1 MARIAILLNDRC
13 HPKECQWECQAYCPP
28 VRMGQEC
35 IVEGPIGKPIIS
47 ETLCIGCGICVHKCP
62 FDAIKIL
69 NTPQADE
76 AEIVH
81 RYGYNGF
88 RLYRLPTPPTQGV
101 TGLLGPNGTGKSTA
115 LRVLA
120 GVEVPNLG
128 DYTKPP
134 TWEAV
139 RDRFRGTALFA
150 HFEKIRSG
158 ALRTA
163 IKPQYVDKLAEE
175 AQSLAEFV
183 AAGGPRATPA
193 LEDVGL
199 SSEAERPV
207 KELSGGQLQLAA
219 IARTLATDADLYLFD
234 EPSSYLDIIHRL
246 QIARLLRR
254 LGESKSVFVV
264 EHDLA
269 LLDYLADQAHLVYG
283 EEAAFG
289 VITHPLP
296 MRSAINTYLTG
307 YLRDENVRFRTDP
320 VRFVAHPPKL
330 AVQRNV
336 LVRFPALIKHFPSF
350 QLSVGAGELTR
361 GETVGVVGPNAT
373 GKTTFVRMLAGAET
387 PTEGTPPAGVTV
399 SYKPQYLKAT
409 NRQSLRERAEAL
421 RPDPAFDGGLFD
433 RELVP
438 GLHLDSLLDVAMPD
452 LSGGELQRAA
462 VALALARP
470 ATLYLLDEPSAYLD
484 ADERMAMAR
493 LIRRQVERQACCA
506 LVVDH
511 DVYFLDLASDS
522 LMVFLPE
529 KERSGAPRA
538 GRGDGP
544 FAMREGMNRLL
555 AEVGVTFRRDAE
567 TLRPRINREG
577 SVLDRE
583 QRAAG
588 EYYYEAAN

>member
-35 IVEGPIGKPIIS
+35 IIEGPTGQPIIS

-76 AEIVH
+76 SEIVH

-88 RLYRLPTPPTQGV
+88 RLYRLPVPPTAGI

-120 GVEVPNLG
+120 GTEIPNLG
-128 DYTKPP
+128 HY
-134 TWEAV
+134 EAPGAWKEV
-139 RDRFRGTALFA
+139 LARFRGTQLYD
-150 HFEKIRSG
+150 HFRRIERG
-158 ALRTA
+158 ELRVA
-163 IKPQYVDKLAEE
+163 SKPQYVDRIAEE
-175 AQSLAEFV
+175 AS
-183 AAGGPRATPA
+183 TA
-193 LEDVGL
+193 LEYVDEPGGRGRELLEEVGL
-199 SSEAERPV
+199 SAKAGRKLS
-207 KELSGGQLQLAA
+207 ELSGGELQLAA
-219 IARTLATDADLYLFD
+219 IARTLSTEADLYLFD
-234 EPSSYLDIIHRL
+234 EPSSYLDIVHRL
-246 QIARLLRR
+246 SVARRLRR
-254 LGESKSVFVV
+254 LGATKSVVVV

-269 LLDYLADQAHLVYG
+269 LLDYLADTAHLVYG

-289 VITHPLP
+289 VISHPLP
-296 MRSAINTYLTG
+296 MRTAINTYLTG
-307 YLRDENVRFRTDP
+307 YLKDENVRFRTEP

-330 AVQRNV
+330 AHRGSA
-336 LVRFPALIKHFPSF
+336 LVEFGALGKSF
-350 QLSVGAGELTR
+350 EGFRLDVEGGALSK
-361 GETVGVVGPNAT
+361 GETVGIVGPNAT
-373 GKTTFVRMLAGAET
+373 GKTTFVKMLAGVE
-387 PTEGTPPAGVTV
+387 PPSEGRPPEGVKV

-409 NRQSLRERAEAL
+409 SAASLRERLDAL
-421 RPDPAFDGGLFD
+421 RADPSFDAQVFE

-438 GLHLDSLLDVAMPD
+438 GLRLDGLLDVALTD

-462 VALALARP
+462 VALALAHP

-484 ADERMAMAR
+484 ADERMAVAK
-493 LIRRQVERQACCA
+493 LIRRQIERQAASA

-511 DVYFLDLASDS
+511 DVYFLDLASDA
-522 LMVFLPE
+522 LMVFGHPE
-529 KERSGAPRA
+529 GDLARGAGA
-538 GRGDGP
+538 GP

-555 AEVGVTFRRDAE
+555 RQVEVTFRRDAE

-583 QRAAG
+583 QRAKG
-588 EYYYEAAN
+588 EYYYEAAG

>member
-1 MARIAILLNDRC
+1 VARIAILLRDRC

-35 IVEGPIGKPIIS
+35 IVEGPDTKPIIS
-47 ETLCIGCGICVHKCP
+47 ESLCIGCGICVHKCP

-69 NTPQADE
+69 NTPEADE
-76 AEIVH
+76 REIVH

-88 RLYRLPTPPTQGV
+88 RLYRLPLPPPKGI
-101 TGLLGPNGTGKSTA
+101 TGILGPNGTGKSTA

-128 DYTKPP
+128 HFEAPG
-134 TWEAV
+134 TWDAV
-139 RDRFRGTALFA
+139 LEHYRGTALRA
-150 HFEKIRSG
+150 HFQKVADG
-158 ALRTA
+158 TLRA
-163 IKPQYVDKLAEE
+163 VFKPQYVDRFAEE
-175 AQSLAEFV
+175 PGTASEFLARSGVDV
-183 AAGGPRATPA
+183 AGA
-193 LEDVGL
+193 LKSVGL
-199 SSEAERPV
+199 ERRADRPIA
-207 KELSGGQLQLAA
+207 ELSGGELQLLA
-219 IARTLATDADLYLFD
+219 IARTIGTDADLYLID
-234 EPSSYLDIIHRL
+234 EPSSYLDIVHRL
-246 QIARLLRR
+246 EVAKLLRR
-254 LGESKSVFVV
+254 LGETKSVVVV

-289 VITHPLP
+289 VISHPIA

-307 YLRDENVRFRTDP
+307 YLKDENVRFRTEP

-330 AVQRNV
+330 AAQRNV
-336 LVRFPALIKHFPSF
+336 LVKFPELEKEFPNF
-350 QLSVGAGELTR
+350 RLRVGAGELAK
-361 GETVGVVGPNAT
+361 GETVGIVGPNAT
-373 GKTTFVRMLAGAET
+373 GKTTFVRMLAGAEPAT
-387 PTEGTPPAGVTV
+387 RGTPPPGVTV

-409 NRQSLRERAEAL
+409 SAASLRERLDAL
-421 RPDPAFDGGLFD
+421 RGDPTFDVGVFE

-438 GLHLDSLLDVAMPD
+438 GLHLDNLLDVALPD

-484 ADERMAMAR
+484 ADERIAMAK
-493 LIRRQVERQACCA
+493 LIRRQVERQAVSA

-511 DVYFLDLASDS
+511 DVYFLDLASDA
-522 LMVFLPE
+522 LMVFQGSPDGA
-529 KERSGAPRA
+529 SGTGSGPYPM
-538 GRGDGP
+538 RG
-544 FAMREGMNRLL
+544 GMNQLL
-555 AEVGVTFRRDAE
+555 KDVQVTFRRDAE

-583 QRAAG
+583 QRERG
-588 EYYYEAAN
+588 EFYYEAAA

>member
-1 MARIAILLNDRC
+1 MARIAILLTDRC

-35 IVEGPIGKPIIS
+35 IIEGPTGQPIIS

-69 NTPQADE
+69 NTPE
-76 AEIVH
+76 ANESEIVH

-88 RLYRLPTPPTQGV
+88 RLYRMPVPPPKGI

-115 LRVLA
+115 LRLLA

-128 DYTKPP
+128 DFAAPGEWSKVLEHY
-134 TWEAV
+134 
-139 RDRFRGTALFA
+139 RGTALRA
-150 HFEKIRSG
+150 HFERVAKG
-158 ALRTA
+158 ALRSVV
-163 IKPQYVDKLAEE
+163 KPQYVDRLSEE
-175 AQSLAEFV
+175 PITALEYV
-183 AAGGPRATPA
+183 ARSEGNASKA

-199 SSEAERPV
+199 GNRSDRKLA
-207 KELSGGQLQLAA
+207 ELSGGELQMTA
-219 IARTLATDADLYLFD
+219 IARALATDADLYLID

-246 QIARLLRR
+246 RVARVLRR
-254 LGESKSVFVV
+254 LGETKSVLVV
-264 EHDLA
+264 EHDLG
-269 LLDYLADQAHLVYG
+269 LLDYLADQAHLLYG
-283 EEAAFG
+283 EPAAFG
-289 VITHPLP
+289 VISHPIP

-307 YLRDENVRFRTDP
+307 YLKDENVRFRTDP
-320 VRFVAHPPKL
+320 VRFVAHPPKPP
-330 AVQRNV
+330 ARQNA
-336 LVRFPALIKHFPSF
+336 LVEFPELEKEFPRFH
-350 QLSVGAGELTR
+350 LSVGAGNLAK

-373 GKTTFVRMLAGAET
+373 GKTTFVRMLAGVEP
-387 PTEGTPPAGVTV
+387 PTRGQAPAGVTV

-409 NRQSLRERAEAL
+409 QGASLRARAEAL
-421 RPDPAFDGGLFD
+421 ASDPTFDGKLFE

-438 GLHLDSLLDVAMPD
+438 GLHLDGILDVALPD

-484 ADERMAMAR
+484 ADERMSMAR
-493 LIRRQVERQACCA
+493 LIRRQVERQAVSA

-511 DVYFLDLASDS
+511 DVYFLDLACDE
-522 LMVFLPE
+522 LMVFRPD
-529 KERSGAPRA
+529 APDGSR

-555 AEVGVTFRRDAE
+555 KTVDITFRRDAE

-583 QRAAG
+583 QRAKG
-588 EYYYEAAN
+588 EYYYEAAA

>member
-1 MARIAILLNDRC
+1 MARIAILLRDRC

-35 IVEGPIGKPIIS
+35 IIEGTDGRPVIS

-69 NTPQADE
+69 NTPEADE
-76 AEIVH
+76 TEIVH

-88 RLYRLPTPPTQGV
+88 RLYRLPLPPTKGI
-101 TGLLGPNGTGKSTA
+101 TGILGPNGTGKSTA

-128 DYTKPP
+128 RYDTPP
-134 TWEAV
+134 TWDAV
-139 RDRFRGTALFA
+139 LERYRGTSLHA
-150 HFEKIRSG
+150 HFQKIANG
-158 ALRTA
+158 TLRA
-163 IKPQYVDKLAEE
+163 VFKPQYVDRFSEE
-175 AQSLAEFV
+175 AGTATEFLTRSGV
-183 AAGGPRATPA
+183 DPDAALRS
-193 LEDVGL
+193 VGL
-199 SSEAERPV
+199 ERRASRPV
-207 KELSGGQLQLAA
+207 AELSGGELQLLA
-219 IARTLATDADLYLFD
+219 IARTVATDADLYLID
-234 EPSSYLDIIHRL
+234 EPSSYLDIVHRL
-246 QIARLLRR
+246 EIARLLRR
-254 LGESKSVFVV
+254 LGETKSVVVV

-289 VITHPLP
+289 VISHPIA

-307 YLRDENVRFRTDP
+307 YLKDENVRFRTEP

-330 AVQRNV
+330 ATQRNA
-336 LVRFPALIKHFPSF
+336 LVAFPPLEKRYPNFH
-350 QLSVGAGELTR
+350 LTVGAGEIAK
-361 GETVGVVGPNAT
+361 GETIGIVGPNAT
-373 GKTTFVRMLAGAET
+373 GKTTFVRMLAGAEPAT
-387 PTEGTPPAGVTV
+387 VGTPPAGVSV

-409 NRQSLRERAEAL
+409 SSASLRERLDAL
-421 RPDPAFDGGLFD
+421 RGDPTFDVGVFE

-438 GLHLDSLLDVAMPD
+438 GLHLDDLLDVGLPD

-484 ADERMAMAR
+484 ADERIAMAK
-493 LIRRQVERQACCA
+493 LIRRQVERQAVGA

-511 DVYFLDLASDS
+511 DVYFLDLACDA
-522 LMVFLPE
+522 LMVF
-529 KERSGAPRA
+529 RAADDGVSGSGA
-538 GRGDGP
+538 GP
-544 FAMREGMNRLL
+544 FPMRGGMNQLL
-555 AEVGVTFRRDAE
+555 KDVQVTFRRDAE

-583 QRAAG
+583 QRERG
-588 EYYYEAAN
+588 EFYYEAAA

>member
-1 MARIAILLNDRC
+1 MARIAILLNERC

-35 IVEGPIGKPIIS
+35 IIEGPNGKPIIS

-69 NTPQADE
+69 NTPEADE
-76 AEIVH
+76 SEIVH

-88 RLYRLPTPPTQGV
+88 RLYRLPLPATRGI

-115 LRVLA
+115 LRMLA

-128 DYTKPP
+128 HYDKPAA
-134 TWEAV
+134 WETV
-139 RDRFRGTALFA
+139 LERFRGTSLHA
-150 HFEKIRSG
+150 HFERLRSG

-163 IKPQYVDKLAEE
+163 VKPQYVDRLSEE
-175 AQSLAEFV
+175 SRSVEEYV
-183 AAGGPRATPA
+183 RSAGGDASIA
-193 LEDVGL
+193 IEAVGL
-199 SSEAERPV
+199 TDVAGRPV
-207 KELSGGQLQLAA
+207 KELSGGQLQLTA
-219 IARTLATDADLYLFD
+219 IAHTLATDADFYLFD
-234 EPSSYLDIIHRL
+234 EPSSYLDIVHRL
-246 QIARLLRR
+246 AIARVLRA

-289 VITHPLP
+289 VISHPLP
-296 MRSAINTYLTG
+296 MRTAVNTYLSG
-307 YLRDENVRFRTDP
+307 YLKDENVRFRP
-320 VRFVAHPPKL
+320 ESVRFVAHPPKPPT
-330 AVQRNV
+330 QRNL
-336 LVRFPALIKHFPSF
+336 LVGFDALGRSFPEFSLTVDAGALTK
-350 QLSVGAGELTR
+350 
-361 GETVGVVGPNAT
+361 GETVGIVGPNAT
-373 GKTTFVRMLAGAET
+373 GKTTFVRMLAGAEK
-387 PTEGTPPAGVTV
+387 PDQGNPPPGVTV
-399 SYKPQYLKAT
+399 SYKPQYLHAT
-409 NRQSLRERAEAL
+409 NRASLRERRQQLEA
-421 RPDPAFDGGLFD
+421 DPGFDTAVFD

-438 GLHLDSLLDVAMPD
+438 GLRLEGLLDVAMPD

-493 LIRRQVERQACCA
+493 LIRRQVERQATSA

-522 LMVFLPE
+522 LMVFQE
-529 KERSGAPRA
+529 TGEGSGRRTGHGA
-538 GRGDGP
+538 GP
-544 FAMREGMNRLL
+544 FPMREGMNRLL
-555 AEVGVTFRRDAE
+555 RSVGITFRRDAE

-577 SVLDRE
+577 SALDRE
-583 QRAAG
+583 QKASG
-588 EYYYEAAN
+588 EYYYEAAA